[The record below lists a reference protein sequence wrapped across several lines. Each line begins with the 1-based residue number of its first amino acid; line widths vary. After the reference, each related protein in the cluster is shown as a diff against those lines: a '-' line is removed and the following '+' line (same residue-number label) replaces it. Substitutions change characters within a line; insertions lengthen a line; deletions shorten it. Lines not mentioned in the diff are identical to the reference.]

1 MGTMRRG
8 LLLVLAVLLLLPPPA
23 AAPHIGGTSLGQAVT
38 LSGCRIGVPNVT
50 CTFTATPWDRNL
62 IFFRFD
68 FNADGTWEFPSQ
80 VGAGPFGRWTTLSS
94 VTWFLR
100 EPFRRACVQA
110 WDGVS
115 TRTVDGQLVPRGP
128 IGCTDFVRISPRW
141 WNHLPL
147 GGGARAFVRV
157 TLEVPAWLSL
167 SDFDPARAELEGMR
181 PIEWHPGPGAREF
194 TFLVDRLQLW
204 RFLGI
209 GSHDVHFTIV
219 WAGATFTGA
228 GHVLIL

>member
-167 SDFDPARAELEGMR
+167 SDFDPTRAELEGMR

-204 RFLGI
+204 RFLGL